1 MKALFLAIAIAIF
14 PTLLN
19 AHSQTPLQIRLF
31 SAEDNVT
38 VGIQVANI
46 NNYVQ
51 SYDVL
56 IDGKVL
62 GNITLKEREKREIRV
77 SIKVDKKNAWNHK
90 VVSTRSVLKEGQTT
104 RSEIQT
110 LVSVYGLVLQSS
122 E

>member
-1 MKALFLAIAIAIF
+1 M
-14 PTLLN
+14 
-19 AHSQTPLQIRLF
+19 
-31 SAEDNVT
+31 T

-110 LVSVYGLVLQSS
+110 LVSVYGLVLQSN